1 MKKLES
7 LRIAVAD
14 TSVII
19 RSGVIAVLRRLP
31 GLHIRPVEVTSPTSL
46 ENCLHMETPDILI
59 INPTFGGWFNIE
71 EFRNDTIHGSV
82 KCIALNCTITDS
94 SILHA
99 YDECITLYEDAET
112 LRNKIVRLTNE
123 PNEDEEE
130 SGNNETETLS
140 QREKEIVICVV
151 KGMTNK
157 EIADRLYL
165 SVHTVNTHRRNIA
178 RKLEIHSIAGLTI
191 YAIVN
196 KLVKLDEVKRLAMN
210 E

>member
-1 MKKLES
+1 MKKFES

-14 TSVII
+14 TSAII
-19 RSGVIAVLRRLP
+19 RSGIIALLKRLP
-31 GLHIRPVEVTSPTSL
+31 DLHVRPVEVTSPASL
-46 ENCLHMETPDILI
+46 ENCLHIDTPDILI

-71 EFRNDTIHGSV
+71 EFHNDAIHGNV
-82 KCIALNCTITDS
+82 KCIALNCTITDP

-99 YDECITLYEDAET
+99 YDECITLYDNVET
-112 LRNKIVRLTNE
+112 LRSKILCLTNE
-123 PNEDEEE
+123 TDNEEE
-130 SGNNETETLS
+130 TNTGETETLS

-157 EIADRLYL
+157 EIAERLYL
-165 SVHTVNTHRRNIA
+165 SIHTVNTHRRNIA

-196 KLVKLDEVKRLAMN
+196 KLVKLDEIKL
-210 E
+210 